1 MSMVSNRGEIF
12 DPAID
17 PVLSL
22 YNEYFGGS
30 MNAIVFQEMRE
41 ARGLAYSAGASLNT
55 PSKLK
60 YPYIY
65 QSFIA
70 TQNDKMVDALK
81 AFHSIIDDMPQSE
94 KAFNL
99 AKDGLITRLRTER
112 IIKSN
117 VLWNYIQAED
127 LGLKTDTRKALF
139 EQVQK
144 MTLQDVKA
152 FQEKW
157 IKGRKYIYCIL
168 GDEKDLDLKNL
179 ESSGT
184 IQRLRYEDMFD
195 Y

>member
-1 MSMVSNRGEIF
+1 MICPNQKRRS
-12 DPAID
+12 
-17 PVLSL
+17 
-22 YNEYFGGS
+22 
-30 MNAIVFQEMRE
+30 
-41 ARGLAYSAGASLNT
+41 T
-55 PSKLK
+55 
-60 YPYIY
+60 
-65 QSFIA
+65 
-70 TQNDKMVDALK
+70 
-81 AFHSIIDDMPQSE
+81 
-94 KAFNL
+94 

-179 ESSGT
+179 ESYGP
-184 IQRLRYEDMFD
+184 IQRLSQEDIFG

>member
-1 MSMVSNRGEIF
+1 
-12 DPAID
+12 
-17 PVLSL
+17 
-22 YNEYFGGS
+22 
-30 MNAIVFQEMRE
+30 
-41 ARGLAYSAGASLNT
+41 LAYSAGASLNT

-127 LGLKTDTRKALF
+127 LGLKTDKRKALF

-179 ESSGT
+179 ESYGP
-184 IQRLRYEDMFD
+184 IQRLSQEDIFG